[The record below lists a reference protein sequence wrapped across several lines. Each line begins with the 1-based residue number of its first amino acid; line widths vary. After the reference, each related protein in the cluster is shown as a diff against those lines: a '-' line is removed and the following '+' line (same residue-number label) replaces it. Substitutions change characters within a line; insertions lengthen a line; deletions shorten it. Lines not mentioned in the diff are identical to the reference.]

1 MGICM
6 KFVRVRKKTRGLMG
20 IRAQVCASKAIYP
33 EKVPNRSHF
42 PLDYFLRFHQYR
54 VVHNVRYSRTL
65 SQSQQHF

>member
-6 KFVRVRKKTRGLMG
+6 KFMRVRKKTRGLMG

-42 PLDYFLRFHQYR
+42 PLDYFLQFHQYR
-54 VVHNVRYSRTL
+54 MFVTAGPCLNRSSIFRQY
-65 SQSQQHF
+65 